1 MPPGPARQS
10 KDVISERNVPSYCRQ
25 TERGHNREDSDMDK
39 EKTKAFTNQ
48 IFGDLAGA
56 MAIGLSYVGT
66 KTGLFRAMAGK
77 GPLTLEQ
84 VVAESG
90 LQPRY
95 VEEWLKGMAC
105 AGYLEYRAQGET
117 FTLPDE
123 HAYLVASDGTDHFA
137 GGLCYMVPVLL
148 GVAPKVAEA
157 FESGGGVP
165 FEHYGEEG
173 ILALDLVN
181 RGNYEHR
188 FASYWLKALP
198 DVLAKLEAGA
208 RSLDVGCGTGRV
220 SLALARAFPKSH
232 FTGVD
237 PDRESVERANA
248 QAAASDLGDRVRFL
262 AHGAA
267 ELPPDER
274 FDLITACDCVHDF
287 AAPVEILRELKSRLG
302 PEGVLL
308 VIEPKVADRLEDNRN
323 PIATMFYGFSVFHC
337 MTQSLAQGGPGL
349 GTCMGPARAEQLMR
363 EADFGRFEVLDI
375 KSQVNLFYAVHP

>member
-1 MPPGPARQS
+1 
-10 KDVISERNVPSYCRQ
+10 
-25 TERGHNREDSDMDK
+25 MDK

-48 IFGDLAGA
+48 IFDQLGGA

-77 GPLTLEQ
+77 GPLTCEQ

-105 AGYLEYRAQGET
+105 AGYVEYDPNGET

-137 GGLCYMVPVLL
+137 GGLFYMVPVLL

-157 FESGGGVP
+157 FRSGGGVP

-198 DVLAKLEAGA
+198 EVLARLEAGGRA
-208 RSLDVGCGTGRV
+208 LDVGCGTGHV
-220 SLALARAFPKSH
+220 SLALAKAFPNAH

-237 PDRESVERANA
+237 PDRESIQRASA
-248 QAAASDLGDRVRFL
+248 KAAESELTGRVRFL
-262 AHGAA
+262 AHGVA
-267 ELPPDER
+267 ELTPDER

-287 AAPVEILRELKSRLG
+287 AAPIEVLRELRSRLK

-308 VIEPKVADRLEDNRN
+308 VIEPKVSDRLEDNHN
-323 PIATMFYGFSVFHC
+323 SIATMFYGFSVFHC

-349 GTCMGPARAEQLMR
+349 GTCMGAARTEQLMR
-363 EADFGRFEVLDI
+363 DAGFSRFEVLDI
-375 KSQVNLFYAVHP
+375 KSQVNLFYAVRT